1 MKGIPMPPVPGPA
14 KEVARD
20 MAFNPTAYQE
30 FGNAEGIL
38 PKAKHGDHYIE
49 AVVSMGTSS
58 TATGQYR
65 VVCLVSFQNKVLKKY
80 GSASHYGTGSDADK
94 KPAFVE
100 FQ

>member
-1 MKGIPMPPVPGPA
+1 MPPVPAPA

-20 MAFNPTAYQE
+20 MAFNPTAYGA

-38 PKAKHGDHYIE
+38 PKAKHGDYYIE
-49 AVVSMGTSS
+49 AVVPMGASATP
-58 TATGQYR
+58 TGQYR

-80 GSASHYGTGSDADK
+80 WSATHYGTGADAGK
-94 KPAFVE
+94 KPAFIE